1 MIVRVIGLVQL
12 VASIPK
18 NFKVTR
24 VVEVANLIYGLGLAL
39 WWVHVLVNVLGTRLV
54 DVVMYFNVIGPCRQ
68 IMVNVLGTCLV
79 DVEKYPNEIG
89 PCRRTMVNVLA
100 IGLLLHLHFIQVYV
114 LTIGLLGQ
122 RIHMI
127 QVHLALVLIRGITAV
142 GVLEEE
148 WKRSQLH
155 GNRGEESAV
164 PKLISQIF
172 QAPRA
177 HFSLEIG
184 FTFVGR

>member
-1 MIVRVIGLVQL
+1 
-12 VASIPK
+12 
-18 NFKVTR
+18 
-24 VVEVANLIYGLGLAL
+24 
-39 WWVHVLVNVLGTRLV
+39 
-54 DVVMYFNVIGPCRQ
+54 
-68 IMVNVLGTCLV
+68 
-79 DVEKYPNEIG
+79 
-89 PCRRTMVNVLA
+89 MVNVLA

-122 RIHMI
+122 RIYMI

-142 GVLEEE
+142 WVLEEE

-164 PKLISQIF
+164 LKLISRIF

-177 HFSLEIG
+177 HCSLEIG